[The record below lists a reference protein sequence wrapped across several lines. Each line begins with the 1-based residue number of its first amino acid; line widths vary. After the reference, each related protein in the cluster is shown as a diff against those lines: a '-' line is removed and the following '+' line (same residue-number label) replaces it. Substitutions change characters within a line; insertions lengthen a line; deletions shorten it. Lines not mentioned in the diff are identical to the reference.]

1 MLAHLSQF
9 PRKPGVEDLYRERG
23 QRQVGLNISASDFL
37 GRDVIS
43 ARDFKRDDFEHVLR
57 AVGDLE
63 KGRGGLDGALGGKLA
78 ALLFFEPSTR
88 TYSSF
93 QIAAERLGMRVA
105 GFAGPTGSSV
115 TKGETL
121 HDTVKMFEGYGADV
135 FVIRHGKMGAARFAA
150 EVSEVPVIS
159 AGDGSREHPTQAM
172 VDLYAIQKAF
182 GRIDGLKV
190 GMLGDLRYGRTPS
203 SLAYALSNFDVEI
216 TFIAPEALQMRPEVV
231 HFLAQRG
238 ATPKKERALKGVA
251 GRLDVLYVTRIQ
263 KERIPDPTE
272 FEKVKG
278 MYEVNLG
285 ALKEA
290 KPSLKVLHPLPRVDE
305 LSTELDDTSYAQ
317 YFVQAAGGLPLRM
330 VLLNLIL
337 GGES

>member
-1 MLAHLSQF
+1 ME
-9 PRKPGVEDLYRERG
+9 PG
-23 QRQVGLNISASDFL
+23 ADFL

-43 ARDFKRDDFEHVLR
+43 ARDFKREQFEHILR
-57 AVGDLE
+57 SVGDLE
-63 KGRGGLDGALGGKLA
+63 KKKGSLDGALKGRLA

-93 QIAAERLGMRVA
+93 QIAAETLGMKVS
-105 GFAGPTGSSV
+105 GFAGPTGSSI

-121 HDTVKMFEGYGADV
+121 HDTIKMFEGYGADV
-135 FVIRHGKMGAARFAA
+135 FVIRHPKMGAAGFAA
-150 EVSEVPVIS
+150 EISDIPVIS

-172 VDLYAIQKAF
+172 VDLHAIMKAF
-182 GRIDGLKV
+182 GRIDGLRV
-190 GMLGDLRYGRTPS
+190 GMLGDLRYGRTSS

-216 TFIAPEALQMRPEVV
+216 TFIAPDSLQMRPEVS
-231 HFLAQRG
+231 HFLQQRG
-238 ATPKKERALKGVA
+238 VTPRKESALKNVA
-251 GRLDVLYVTRIQ
+251 GNLDVLYVTRIQ

-278 MYEVNLG
+278 MYEVNLE
-285 ALKEA
+285 ALKDA

-305 LSTELDDTSYAQ
+305 LATEVDGTNYAQ

-330 VLLNLIL
+330 ALLNLVL
-337 GGES
+337 GGRS

>member
-1 MLAHLSQF
+1 LS
-9 PRKPGVEDLYRERG
+9 P
-23 QRQVGLNISASDFL
+23 STDFL
-37 GRDVIS
+37 GRDVVS
-43 ARDFKRDDFEHVLR
+43 ARDFKRDQFEEVLR
-57 AVGDLE
+57 GVEDLE
-63 KGRGGLDGALGGKLA
+63 KHRGSLDGALKGKLA

-93 QIAAERLGMRVA
+93 QIAAERLGMRVS
-105 GFAGPTGSSV
+105 GFAGPTGSSI

-121 HDTVKMFEGYGADV
+121 HDTLRMFEGYGADV
-135 FVIRHGKMGAARFAA
+135 FVIRHSKMGAARFAA
-150 EVSEVPVIS
+150 ELSDIPVIS

-172 VDLYAIQKAF
+172 VDLYAIRKAF

-190 GMLGDLRYGRTPS
+190 GMLGDLRYGRTSS

-216 TFIAPEALQMRPEVV
+216 TFIAPDALQMRPEVTQ
-231 HFLAQRG
+231 LLKQRG
-238 ATPKKERALKGVA
+238 VTPKRESALKTVA
-251 GRLDVLYVTRIQ
+251 KDLDILYVTRIQ

-272 FEKVKG
+272 YEKVKG
-278 MYEVNLG
+278 MYEVNLE
-285 ALKEA
+285 ALRDA

-305 LSTELDDTSYAQ
+305 LSTDIDETNYAQ

-337 GGES
+337 GGAS

>member
-1 MLAHLSQF
+1 MN
-9 PRKPGVEDLYRERG
+9 PGG
-23 QRQVGLNISASDFL
+23 DFL
-37 GRDVIS
+37 GRDVVS
-43 ARDFKRDDFEHVLR
+43 ARDFGREQFEQIIR
-57 AVGDLE
+57 SADDLE
-63 KGRGGLDGALGGKLA
+63 KRPGSLDDAQKGKLA

-121 HDTVKMFEGYGADV
+121 HDTIRMFEGYGADI
-135 FVIRHGKMGAARFAA
+135 FVIRHPKMGAATFAA
-150 EVSEVPVIS
+150 EISDRPVIS

-172 VDLYAIQKAF
+172 TDLHAMMKAF

-190 GMLGDLRYGRTPS
+190 GMLGDLRYGRTSS

-216 TFIAPEALQMRPEVV
+216 TFIAPDALQMRPEVTHV
-231 HFLAQRG
+231 LERRG
-238 ATPKKERALKGVA
+238 VTPRRVSALKDVA
-251 GRLDVLYVTRIQ
+251 GELDVLYVTRIQ

-278 MYEVNLG
+278 MYEVNLE

-305 LSTELDDTSYAQ
+305 LATEVDDTNYAQ
-317 YFVQAAGGLPLRM
+317 YFAQAAGGLPLRM
-330 VLLNLIL
+330 VLLNFVL
-337 GGES
+337 GGP

>member
-1 MLAHLSQF
+1 MGPS
-9 PRKPGVEDLYRERG
+9 V
-23 QRQVGLNISASDFL
+23 DFL
-37 GRDVIS
+37 GRDIVS
-43 ARDFKRDDFEHVLR
+43 ARDFKRDQYDEMLR
-57 AVGDLE
+57 AVEDLE
-63 KGRGGLDGALGGKLA
+63 KSRESLEGTLKGKLA

-93 QIAAERLGMRVA
+93 QIAAEKLGMRVS
-105 GFAGPTGSSV
+105 GFAGPTGSSI

-121 HDTVKMFEGYGADV
+121 HDTVRMFEGYGADV
-135 FVIRHGKMGAARFAA
+135 FIIRHSKMGAARFAA
-150 EVSEVPVIS
+150 EISDVPVVS

-172 VDLYAIQKAF
+172 VDLYAIKKAF

-190 GMLGDLRYGRTPS
+190 GMLGDLRYGRTSS

-216 TFIAPEALQMRPEVV
+216 TFIAPEALQMRPEVS
-231 HFLAQRG
+231 HFLMQRG
-238 ATPKKERALKGVA
+238 VTPMTADALKDVA
-251 GRLDVLYVTRIQ
+251 GSLDVLYVTRIQ

-272 FEKVKG
+272 YEKVKG
-278 MYEVNLG
+278 MYEVNLE
-285 ALKEA
+285 ALRDA

-305 LSTELDDTSYAQ
+305 LSTDIDETNYAQ

-337 GGES
+337 GGAR

>member
-1 MLAHLSQF
+1 LS
-9 PRKPGVEDLYRERG
+9 P
-23 QRQVGLNISASDFL
+23 STDFI
-37 GRDVIS
+37 GRDVVS
-43 ARDFKRDDFEHVLR
+43 ARDFKRDQFEEVLR
-57 AVGDLE
+57 RVEDLE
-63 KGRGGLDGALGGKLA
+63 KHRGSLDGALKGKLA

-93 QIAAERLGMRVA
+93 QIAAERLGMEVS
-105 GFAGPTGSSV
+105 GFAGPTGSSI

-121 HDTVKMFEGYGADV
+121 HDTLRMFEGYGADV
-135 FVIRHGKMGAARFAA
+135 FVIRHSKMGAARFAA
-150 EVSEVPVIS
+150 ELSDIPVIS

-172 VDLYAIQKAF
+172 VDLYAIRKAF

-190 GMLGDLRYGRTPS
+190 GMLGDLRYGRTSS

-216 TFIAPEALQMRPEVV
+216 TFIAPDALQMRPEVTQ
-231 HFLAQRG
+231 LLKQRG
-238 ATPKKERALKGVA
+238 VTPKRESALRTVA
-251 GRLDVLYVTRIQ
+251 KDLDVLYVTRIQ

-272 FEKVKG
+272 YEKVKG
-278 MYEVNLG
+278 MYEVNLE
-285 ALKEA
+285 ALRDA

-305 LSTELDDTSYAQ
+305 LSTDIDETNYAQ

-337 GGES
+337 GGEG

>member
-1 MLAHLSQF
+1 M
-9 PRKPGVEDLYRERG
+9 G
-23 QRQVGLNISASDFL
+23 QGTDFL
-37 GRDVIS
+37 GRDVVS
-43 ARDFKRDDFEHVLR
+43 SRDFKRDQFERILH
-57 AVGDLE
+57 AVEDLE
-63 KGRGGLDGALGGKLA
+63 KNRGGLDGVLAGKIA

-93 QIAAERLGMRVA
+93 QIAAEKLGMKVS
-105 GFAGPTGSSV
+105 GFAGPTGSSI

-135 FVIRHGKMGAARFAA
+135 FVIRHSKMGAARFAA
-150 EVSEVPVIS
+150 EISDVPVIS

-172 VDLYAIQKAF
+172 VDLFAIKRAF
-182 GRIDGLKV
+182 GKIDGLKV
-190 GMLGDLRYGRTPS
+190 GMLGDLRYGRTSS

-216 TFIAPEALQMRPEVV
+216 TFIAPEALQMRPEVTQ
-231 HFLAQRG
+231 FLRQRG
-238 ATPKKERALKGVA
+238 VTPKKEPALRDVA
-251 GRLDVLYVTRIQ
+251 GKLDVLYVTRIQ

-278 MYEVNLG
+278 MYEVNLES
-285 ALKEA
+285 LKDA

-305 LSTELDDTSYAQ
+305 LATEVDGTNYAQ

-337 GGES
+337 GVGS

>member
-1 MLAHLSQF
+1 MNPTA
-9 PRKPGVEDLYRERG
+9 
-23 QRQVGLNISASDFL
+23 DFL

-43 ARDFKRDDFEHVLR
+43 ARDFKREQFEQILR
-57 AVGDLE
+57 AVDDLE
-63 KGRGGLDGALGGKLA
+63 KRPGSLDGALKGKLA

-93 QIAAERLGMRVA
+93 QIAAERLGMRIS
-105 GFAGPTGSSV
+105 GFAGPTGSSI

-135 FVIRHGKMGAARFAA
+135 FVVRHSKMGAATFAA
-150 EVSEVPVIS
+150 EISDTPVIS

-172 VDLYAIQKAF
+172 TDLHAIMKAF

-190 GMLGDLRYGRTPS
+190 GMLGDLRYGRTSS

-216 TFIAPEALQMRPEVV
+216 TFIAPDSLQMRPEVT
-231 HFLAQRG
+231 HFLNQRG
-238 ATPKKERALKGVA
+238 VTPKKESALGDVA
-251 GRLDVLYVTRIQ
+251 SELDVLYVTRIQ

-272 FEKVKG
+272 FERVKG
-278 MYEVNLG
+278 MYEVNLE
-285 ALKEA
+285 ALREA

-305 LSTELDDTSYAQ
+305 LATELDSTNYAQ
-317 YFVQAAGGLPLRM
+317 YFAQAAGGLPLRM
-330 VLLNLIL
+330 VLLNLVL
-337 GGES
+337 GGFG

>member
-1 MLAHLSQF
+1 L
-9 PRKPGVEDLYRERG
+9 ER
-23 QRQVGLNISASDFL
+23 RTEFL
-37 GRDVIS
+37 GRDVVS
-43 ARDFKRDDFEHVLR
+43 ARDFKRDQFEHILR
-57 AVGDLE
+57 SVEDLE
-63 KGRGGLDGALGGKLA
+63 KRNASLDGVLKGKLA

-93 QIAAERLGMRVA
+93 QIAAERLGMRVS
-105 GFAGPTGSSV
+105 GFAGPTGSSI

-135 FVIRHGKMGAARFAA
+135 FVIRHSKMGATRFAA
-150 EVSEVPVIS
+150 EITDTPVIS

-172 VDLYAIQKAF
+172 VDLYAIRRAF
-182 GRIDGLKV
+182 GRIDGLKI
-190 GMLGDLRYGRTPS
+190 GLLGDLRYGRTSS
-203 SLAYALSNFDVEI
+203 SLAYALSNYDVEI
-216 TFIAPEALQMRPEVV
+216 TFIAPEALQMRPEVS
-231 HFLAQRG
+231 HLLSQRG
-238 ATPKKERALKGVA
+238 VIPKKEKALKDVA
-251 GRLDVLYVTRIQ
+251 GKLDVLYVTRIQ

-278 MYEVNLG
+278 MYEVNLE
-285 ALKEA
+285 ALKDA

-305 LSTELDDTSYAQ
+305 LATEVDGTNYAQ

-337 GGES
+337 GGGS

>member
-1 MLAHLSQF
+1 MEPST
-9 PRKPGVEDLYRERG
+9 
-23 QRQVGLNISASDFL
+23 DFV
-37 GRDVIS
+37 GRDVVS
-43 ARDFKRDDFEHVLR
+43 ARDFKREQFEHVLR
-57 AVGDLE
+57 GVEDLE
-63 KGRGGLDGALGGKLA
+63 KHKGSLDGALEGKLA

-93 QIAAERLGMRVA
+93 QIAAERLGMRVS
-105 GFAGPTGSSV
+105 GFAGPTGSSI

-121 HDTVKMFEGYGADV
+121 HDTVKMFEGYGADI
-135 FVIRHGKMGAARFAA
+135 FVIRHSKMGAARFAA
-150 EVSEVPVIS
+150 EISDTPVIN

-172 VDLYAIQKAF
+172 VDLYAIKRAF

-190 GMLGDLRYGRTPS
+190 GMLGDLRYGRTSS

-216 TFIAPEALQMRPEVV
+216 TFIAPDALQMRPEVTQ
-231 HFLAQRG
+231 LLKQRG
-238 ATPKKERALKGVA
+238 VDPRKERALRDVA
-251 GRLDVLYVTRIQ
+251 GKLDVLYVTRIQ

-278 MYEVNLG
+278 MYEVNLE
-285 ALKEA
+285 ALKDA

-305 LSTELDDTSYAQ
+305 LATEVDGTNYAQ

-330 VLLNLIL
+330 VLLNLVL
-337 GGES
+337 GGVS